1 MKFGKTGESVPI
13 IGYGTWRL
21 GGGWWR
27 PDRSK
32 DLDAIEAI
40 SHAIE
45 EGSTFVDT
53 AEAYGGGHTEELVG
67 RALEPLEASIRG
79 KVFIAT
85 KVDKEHLTPDQV
97 MRSCEGSLRRLGVR
111 QIDLLQIHWPNP
123 NIPISDTMKAFEQ
136 LVDSGKVR
144 YVGVSNFTS
153 KQVEAAQSEMRK
165 YEVQSN
171 QVSYSMANRSPE
183 ADVLPYCKRNGL
195 TVIAYSPLARGELPA
210 VFNSL
215 PVLEQLC
222 RRKAVT
228 ASQLA
233 LCWLSAKGN
242 VLSIPKA
249 ATLEHI
255 DENIAAGD
263 LELNH
268 DEIELIDRAL
278 SQKGSN
284 P

>member
-1 MKFGKTGESVPI
+1 MKLGKTGESVPV

-32 DLDAIEAI
+32 DLDAIKAI
-40 SHAIE
+40 AHAVE

-67 RALEPLEASIRG
+67 RALESLEASIRG

-85 KVDKEHLTPDQV
+85 KVDKEHLSSDQV
-97 MRSCEGSLRRLGVR
+97 VRSCEGSLRRLGVR

-123 NIPISDTMKAFEQ
+123 SVPISDTMKAFEQ
-136 LVDSGKVR
+136 LVDIGKVR
-144 YVGVSNFTS
+144 YIGVSNFTS
-153 KQVEAAQSEMRK
+153 KQVEAAQSEMHRH
-165 YEVQSN
+165 EIQSN
-171 QVSYSMANRSPE
+171 QVSYSMADRSPE

-195 TVIAYSPLARGELPA
+195 TVIAYSPLARGELPTI
-210 VFNSL
+210 FKSL
-215 PVLEQLC
+215 PALEELS
-222 RRKAVT
+222 RRKGVT

-249 ATLEHI
+249 AKLEHI

-263 LELNH
+263 LQLNQ
-268 DEIELIDRAL
+268 DEVELIDRAL
-278 SQKGSN
+278 NQRSSKL
-284 P
+284 